1 MDVSMREKLRGKIT
15 FVKILKKNVY
25 FECQHCNALNK
36 SQKEEQTGDTWMC
49 RREKNIAKT
58 TLHVFQNDTT
68 TNKRKALMFRI
79 GKIHVRGRD
88 MFCYNFAIIAF
99 ALLAEEVSS

>member
-1 MDVSMREKLRGKIT
+1 MDVSKRDKLRGKNHICKNT
-15 FVKILKKNVY
+15 KKNVY

-36 SQKEEQTGDTWMC
+36 SRKEEQTGDTWMC
-49 RREKNIAKT
+49 QREKNIAET

-68 TNKRKALMFRI
+68 TNKRKALIFRI
-79 GKIHVRGRD
+79 GKMHVQGRD

-99 ALLAEEVSS
+99 ALFAEEVSS